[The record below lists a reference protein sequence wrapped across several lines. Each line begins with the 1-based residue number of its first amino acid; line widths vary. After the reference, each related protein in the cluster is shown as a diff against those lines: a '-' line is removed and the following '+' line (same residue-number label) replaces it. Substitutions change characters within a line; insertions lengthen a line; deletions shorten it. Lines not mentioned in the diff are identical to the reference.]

1 MKKKVF
7 FLFAAL
13 ILAFSLAACDQK
25 TTTTTSSDTTTT
37 TTTLSS
43 ETTTTTTSETTTTT
57 TTTSL
62 QTWLQGVADA
72 YVIDDLTGIEGD
84 FYLPAEIGDV
94 TISWST
100 SNSAIISVATGASL
114 HEAGLYYLAT
124 VTRPNAGQNN
134 SIVLISAV
142 FHFGELTV
150 TRSFTATVLAQ
161 TIEVNNSIFLAHA
174 NATVDGT
181 VSVSG
186 VVYGLYKYGY
196 FLVDDTGSFISVY
209 YSAAST
215 TNLPNVVVG
224 DKVSLTG
231 TYAQYHNLYQL
242 KDPSVYTFVSSG
254 NDVDVTPV
262 VLTDATDIL
271 SLSTTDKYLNG
282 QVYTVTATLTQQAQ
296 GTYTNFYLVYQ
307 DTRVATIYYNSPAA
321 SLAALLPYVGQVVT
335 LNLIYY
341 TYYEDGSSLLETGVP
356 EFWFVF
362 EGSDEDIQASGM
374 TDEAKLA
381 IDLAKIADA
390 ATVTDSLI
398 LPEFSFATVSNVVIS
413 TELENNLTYNAG
425 VFTVTRPTEDLV
437 GNVTLTLAVGEVTDS
452 AVVSVTLKAPSSGG
466 TLATDLFISEYIE
479 GSGTTK
485 AIEIYN
491 GTGETVNLS
500 EYTLELYS
508 NGATTASATLTLSGS
523 LLNGEVFVVYNT
535 TNTVIV
541 AVGDLSS
548 SSVINFN
555 GNDVVILK
563 HNGNVIDAFG
573 QLGVTADFAKDVTLV
588 RKSFVT
594 GGDTDA
600 TNAFVIADEWDSY
613 AIDTTTYI
621 GTHTMD

>member
-1 MKKKVF
+1 
-7 FLFAAL
+7 
-13 ILAFSLAACDQK
+13 
-25 TTTTTSSDTTTT
+25 
-37 TTTLSS
+37 
-43 ETTTTTTSETTTTT
+43 
-57 TTTSL
+57 SL

-381 IDLAKIADA
+381 IDLAKIAESGNVLETYA
-390 ATVTDSLI
+390 
-398 LPEFSFATVSNVVIS
+398 LPEFSFATVSNVVIA

-425 VFTVTRPTEDLV
+425 AFTVTRPTEDLTGTVTITLTV
-437 GNVTLTLAVGEVTDS
+437 GEVSDDVVVTLTL
-452 AVVSVTLKAPSSGG
+452 KANSTSTTTGD
-466 TLATDLFISEYIE
+466 DLFFSQYVE
-479 GSGTTK
+479 GTSYNK
-485 AIEIYN
+485 YLEIFN
-491 GTGETVNLS
+491 PTGQTVDLS
-500 EYTLELYS
+500 EYTIEIYQQKDVA
-508 NGATTASATLTLSGS
+508 ATTPLVVELSGS
-523 LLNGEVFVVYNT
+523 LAAGD
-535 TNTVIV
+535 VIV
-541 AVGDLSS
+541 YGNSGGTIFTPDVFNNT
-548 SSVINFN
+548 ICNFN
-555 GNDVVILK
+555 GNDILVLK
-563 HNGNVIDAFG
+563 HNGVVIDSIG
-573 QLGVTADFAKDVTLV
+573 QVGILTVFSADVTLI
-588 RKSFVT
+588 RKSSISA
-594 GGDTDA
+594 GDTDPFDVYDVA
-600 TNAFVIADEWDSY
+600 SQWD
-613 AIDTTTYI
+613 TYSVDSAE
-621 GTHTMD
+621 GLGSHTMD